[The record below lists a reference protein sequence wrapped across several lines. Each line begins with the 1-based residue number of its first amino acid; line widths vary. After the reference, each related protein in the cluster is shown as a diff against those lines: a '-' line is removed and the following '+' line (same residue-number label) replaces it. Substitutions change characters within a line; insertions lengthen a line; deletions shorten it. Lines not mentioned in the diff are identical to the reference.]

1 MENEFI
7 SSETFEEQE
16 VIPEKVIDEG
26 EAHFNEGL
34 AEALGEEIPEPTQE
48 EEKEEIDLSWLNKEQ
63 FESLVAKAGQVDE
76 LSSKYQQLHDK
87 AFGTIGQL
95 KQEINS
101 LKQTRSSAP
110 VSKEAFKEITEYFG
124 DEALSEALA
133 KDLSGLQLG
142 GGSPEINDEAINER
156 IEQAVNSRAESLN
169 QEIELKILTLQHP
182 DWKQLKDTPDFQH
195 WRTTL
200 PPEQNN
206 LLSETWDA
214 VTLSSAFTSF
224 KNWNGKK
231 TEAEQ
236 KKKQR
241 LENAIAPTSGGS
253 KFDSEATDYFN
264 QGLNKVL
271 KKQ

>member
-7 SSETFEEQE
+7 SSETFEE
-16 VIPEKVIDEG
+16 PEEKNEPVIDEG

-34 AEALGEEIPEPTQE
+34 AEALGEVIPEPIQDE
-48 EEKEEIDLSWLNKEQ
+48 QPADDFSWLKREDFQAIVEKANK
-63 FESLVAKAGQVDE
+63 VDE
-76 LSSKYQQLHDK
+76 LSNRYQQLHDK

-133 KDLSGLQLG
+133 KDLSGLQFG
-142 GGSPEINDEAINER
+142 AGTSEINDEAINER
-156 IEQAVNSRAESLN
+156 IDQAINSRAESLN
-169 QEIELKILTLQHP
+169 QEMELKILTLQHP
-182 DWKQLKDTPDFQH
+182 DWKQLKDTTEFQH

-214 VTLSSAFTSF
+214 VTLSSAFASY
-224 KNWNGKK
+224 KLWQGKK
-231 TEAEQ
+231 SDATQ
-236 KKKQR
+236 KKQHR
-241 LENAIAPTSGGS
+241 LEAAISPTSGGS

>member
-1 MENEFI
+1 MTEFI

-16 VIPEKVIDEG
+16 VIPEKVIDES

-34 AEALGEEIPEPTQE
+34 AEALGEEIPDPIQE
-48 EEKEEIDLSWLNKEQ
+48 EEQPADDFSWLKREDFQAIVEKANKVDDLSNR
-63 FESLVAKAGQVDE
+63 
-76 LSSKYQQLHDK
+76 YQQLHDK

-95 KQEINS
+95 KQELNA
-101 LKQTRSSAP
+101 LKQTRQSAP
-110 VSKEAFKEITEYFG
+110 VSKEMFKEITEYFG

-142 GGSPEINDEAINER
+142 GGSPEINDDAINER
-156 IEQAVNSRAESLN
+156 IEQAVNSWAESIN
-169 QEIELKILTLQHP
+169 QKTELKILTLQHP
-182 DWKQLKDTPDFQH
+182 DWERIKDTPDFQH

-214 VTLSSAFTSF
+214 ITLSSAFASY
-224 KNWNGKK
+224 KLWQGKK
-231 TEAEQ
+231 SDAAQ
-236 KKKQR
+236 KKQHR
-241 LENAIAPTSGGS
+241 LEAAIAPTSGGS

-271 KKQ
+271 KGK